1 MINRVS
7 QLWTSPKKVVLCER
21 EIKELTEGV
30 CLNYVAFWTKTDLK
44 KRWNLFSITGG
55 SETGKTRL
63 VITTL
68 QLVRNELEKNRQQY
82 VTLISTNLKKPMN
95 AELGTEIFDLLL
107 GSIRIDDDLPNTLYI
122 DLSNGDYIQDCKEHG
137 ESLFLLSGMQDL
149 LPLYQSKHHQSKDQ
163 GRRVPQAIHPRNSG
177 DSHTPTPQTRT

>member
-1 MINRVS
+1 MEFTFKDR
-7 QLWTSPKKVVLCER
+7 ER

-55 SETGKTRL
+55 SGTGKMRL
-63 VITTL
+63 AISTL

-82 VTLISTNLKKPMN
+82 VTLISTNLKKPTN

-122 DLSNGDYIQDCKEHG
+122 DLSNGDYIQDWTVAKSMEEVFLFYLACKTFFPCTKANIIRAKIKEEG
-137 ESLFLLSGMQDL
+137 FPKQFTLET
-149 LPLYQSKHHQSKDQ
+149 
-163 GRRVPQAIHPRNSG
+163 VVTAIRLT
-177 DSHTPTPQTRT
+177 DSALKKQ